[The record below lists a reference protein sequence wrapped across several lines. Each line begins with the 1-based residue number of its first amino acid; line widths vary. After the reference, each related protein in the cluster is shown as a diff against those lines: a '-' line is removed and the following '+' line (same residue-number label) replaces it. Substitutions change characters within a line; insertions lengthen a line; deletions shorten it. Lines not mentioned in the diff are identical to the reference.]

1 VHLDR
6 LICVADATHV
16 LDDFQRDDYLAV
28 RDAEAG
34 PKPTMTA
41 RALLMAMQFEY
52 ASTIIFVGWES
63 LTTPEL
69 TTVMA
74 LVSHLSPRASLW
86 LDRRTIEHV
95 GATDPTTPSA
105 FRPGWVGVLNDEF
118 DPHMTDRRV
127 SAFRYE
133 QVRPLHPAR
142 LMALLD
148 RVEAGEFGNVV
159 RSAGFC
165 RLATRPH
172 ITAQW
177 EHVGRMIS
185 LEPLTSDERL
195 VEGEELLAVG
205 QDIAFIGIDVDQDA
219 LAAALDDV
227 ALTDDE
233 LAEGPAAWAGFED
246 PFPVWQTASDW
257 AD

>member
-1 VHLDR
+1 
-6 LICVADATHV
+6 
-16 LDDFQRDDYLAV
+16 
-28 RDAEAG
+28 
-34 PKPTMTA
+34 
-41 RALLMAMQFEY
+41 
-52 ASTIIFVGWES
+52 
-63 LTTPEL
+63 
-69 TTVMA
+69 
-74 LVSHLSPRASLW
+74 
-86 LDRRTIEHV
+86 
-95 GATDPTTPSA
+95 
-105 FRPGWVGVLNDEF
+105 
-118 DPHMTDRRV
+118 
-127 SAFRYE
+127 
-133 QVRPLHPAR
+133 
-142 LMALLD
+142 MALLD